1 MIATMPT
8 DKPRPT
14 TGHDRAFWFAELDAW
29 GAAGRPYREI
39 ADWLTTEQGLS
50 AWWAQKLIVEYEEA
64 RGLRDRG
71 ARRDGTFSA
80 GASRTV
86 AAPVEEVFE
95 AFTDATAR
103 ERWLPGVNVE
113 LRATQPG
120 KVVRLDWPD
129 GTRVQAQFDAKG
141 AERTTVAVEHQR
153 LRGRG
158 AGSDD
163 ADLLAGA
170 AGGAQVASRGMITS
184 PAAVSQRAPL
194 TASRPALTIGS
205 SLARARASSSGT
217 P

>member
-29 GAAGRPYREI
+29 GAAGRAYREI

-50 AWWAQKLIVEYEEA
+50 AWWAQKVIVEYEEA

-86 AAPVEEVFE
+86 EAPVETVFE

-103 ERWLPGVNVE
+103 ERWLPGIAVE
-113 LRATQPG
+113 VRSAQPG
-120 KVVRLDWPD
+120 KVVRLGWPD
-129 GTRVQAQFDAKG
+129 GTRLRAQFDARDG
-141 AERTTVAVEHQR
+141 NRTTVAVEHQR
-153 LRGRG
+153 LP
-158 AGSDD
+158 D
-163 ADLLAGA
+163 AALVPTMRTYWQERLDALKSLLEE
-170 AGGAQVASRGMITS
+170 
-184 PAAVSQRAPL
+184 
-194 TASRPALTIGS
+194 
-205 SLARARASSSGT
+205 
-217 P
+217 

>member
-1 MIATMPT
+1 MPRCRPT
-8 DKPRPT
+8 SRGPT

-80 GASRTV
+80 GASRTM
-86 AAPVEEVFE
+86 AAPVERVFE

-103 ERWLPGVNVE
+103 ERWLPGVAVE
-113 LRATQPG
+113 VRAAQPR
-120 KVVRLDWPD
+120 VVRLGWPD
-129 GTRVQAQFDAKG
+129 GTRVQAQFDARG
-141 AERTTVAVEHQR
+141 QNRTTVAVEHQR
-153 LRGRG
+153 LPD
-158 AGSDD
+158 AALGSDD
-163 ADLLAGA
+163 ADLLAGP

-205 SLARARASSSGT
+205 VLAMASASSSGT

>member
-1 MIATMPT
+1 MIATMST
-8 DKPRPT
+8 DQPRPT

-86 AAPVEEVFE
+86 AAPVEKVVE

-103 ERWLPGVNVE
+103 ERWLPGV
-113 LRATQPG
+113 
-120 KVVRLDWPD
+120 
-129 GTRVQAQFDAKG
+129 
-141 AERTTVAVEHQR
+141 AVEVRVGPAQGRPPR
-153 LRGRG
+153 LARRHAPPGAVRRQGREQDDRRGRAPAAAG
-158 AGSDD
+158 RGPGSDD

-184 PAAVSQRAPL
+184 PAPVSQRAPL

-205 SLARARASSSGT
+205 VLARASASSSGT

>member
-1 MIATMPT
+1 MIVTMST
-8 DKPRPT
+8 EKPRPT

-86 AAPVEEVFE
+86 AAPVETVFE
-95 AFTDATAR
+95 AFTDASAR
-103 ERWLPGVNVE
+103 EGWLPGVNVE

-153 LRGRG
+153 LR
-158 AGSDD
+158 D
-163 ADLLAGA
+163 A
-170 AGGAQVASRGMITS
+170 
-184 PAAVSQRAPL
+184 
-194 TASRPALTIGS
+194 ALVPTMRTYWQERLEALRS
-205 SLARARASSSGT
+205 FLEE
-217 P
+217 

>member
-8 DKPRPT
+8 DQPRPT

-39 ADWLTTEQGLS
+39 ADWLTAEQGLS

-86 AAPVEEVFE
+86 AAPVERVFE

-103 ERWLPGVNVE
+103 ERWLPGVAVE
-113 LRATQPG
+113 VRAAQP
-120 KVVRLDWPD
+120 KVVRLGWPD
-129 GTRVQAQFDAKG
+129 GTRVQAQFDA
-141 AERTTVAVEHQR
+141 
-153 LRGRG
+153 RGREQDDRRSRAPAVAG
-158 AGSDD
+158 RGPGSDD

-205 SLARARASSSGT
+205 VLAMASASSSGT

>member
-8 DKPRPT
+8 DKARPT

-29 GAAGRPYREI
+29 GAAGRPYSEI
-39 ADWLTTEQGLS
+39 ADWLTMEQGLS

-86 AAPVEEVFE
+86 AAPVEKVFE
-95 AFTDATAR
+95 AFTDAPAR
-103 ERWLPGVNVE
+103 ERWLPGVAVE
-113 LRATQPG
+113 VRAAQPR
-120 KVVRLDWPD
+120 VVRLGWPD
-129 GTRVQAQFDAKG
+129 GTRLQAQFRRQGPEQDDG
-141 AERTTVAVEHQR
+141 RCRTSAATE
-153 LRGRG
+153 RG
-158 AGSDD
+158 AGSVD
-163 ADLLAGA
+163 ADLLAGT

-184 PAAVSQRAPL
+184 PAPVSQRAPL

-205 SLARARASSSGT
+205 SLASASASSSGT

>member
-95 AFTDATAR
+95 AFTDASAR
-103 ERWLPGVNVE
+103 EGWLPDVNVE
-113 LRATQPG
+113 VRATQPG

-153 LRGRG
+153 LR
-158 AGSDD
+158 D
-163 ADLLAGA
+163 AALVPTMRTYWQERLEALRSLLEE
-170 AGGAQVASRGMITS
+170 
-184 PAAVSQRAPL
+184 
-194 TASRPALTIGS
+194 
-205 SLARARASSSGT
+205 
-217 P
+217 

>member
-8 DKPRPT
+8 NESRPT

-86 AAPVEEVFE
+86 AAPVGEVFD
-95 AFTDATAR
+95 AFKDPTSR
-103 ERWLPGVNVE
+103 EHWLPGVAVE
-113 LRATQPG
+113 VHAARPG
-120 KVVRLDWPD
+120 KVIRLDWPD
-129 GTRVQAQFDAKG
+129 GTRLQAQFDAKG
-141 AERTTVAVEHQR
+141 ADRTMVAVEHQR
-153 LRGRG
+153 LP
-158 AGSDD
+158 D
-163 ADLLAGA
+163 AALVPTMRTYWQERLEALRSLLEE
-170 AGGAQVASRGMITS
+170 
-184 PAAVSQRAPL
+184 
-194 TASRPALTIGS
+194 
-205 SLARARASSSGT
+205 
-217 P
+217 

>member
-95 AFTDATAR
+95 AFTDASAR
-103 ERWLPGVNVE
+103 EGWLPDVNVE
-113 LRATQPG
+113 VHATQPG

-153 LRGRG
+153 LR
-158 AGSDD
+158 D
-163 ADLLAGA
+163 AALVPTMRTYWQERLEALRTLLEE
-170 AGGAQVASRGMITS
+170 
-184 PAAVSQRAPL
+184 
-194 TASRPALTIGS
+194 
-205 SLARARASSSGT
+205 
-217 P
+217 

>member
-29 GAAGRPYREI
+29 GAVGRPYREI

-64 RGLRDRG
+64 RGVRDRG

-86 AAPVEEVFE
+86 AAPVEKVFE

-103 ERWLPGVNVE
+103 ERWLPGVAVE
-113 LRATQPG
+113 VRSAQPG

-129 GTRVQAQFDAKG
+129 GTRLQAQFDARDQN
-141 AERTTVAVEHQR
+141 RTTVAVEHQR
-153 LRGRG
+153 LP
-158 AGSDD
+158 D
-163 ADLLAGA
+163 AALVPTMRTYWQERLEALRSLLEE
-170 AGGAQVASRGMITS
+170 
-184 PAAVSQRAPL
+184 
-194 TASRPALTIGS
+194 
-205 SLARARASSSGT
+205 
-217 P
+217 

>member
-8 DKPRPT
+8 EKPRPT

-86 AAPVEEVFE
+86 AASADHVFE

-103 ERWLPGVNVE
+103 ERWLPGVAVE
-113 LRATQPG
+113 VRSTQPG
-120 KVVRLDWPD
+120 KVVRLGWPD
-129 GTRVQAQFDAKG
+129 GTRLQAQFDAKG
-141 AERTTVAVEHQR
+141 PNRTTVAVEHQR
-153 LRGRG
+153 LQ
-158 AGSDD
+158 D
-163 ADLLAGA
+163 AALVPTMRTYWQERLEALRSLLEE
-170 AGGAQVASRGMITS
+170 
-184 PAAVSQRAPL
+184 
-194 TASRPALTIGS
+194 
-205 SLARARASSSGT
+205 
-217 P
+217 

>member
-8 DKPRPT
+8 EKPRPT

-39 ADWLTTEQGLS
+39 ADWLITDQGLS

-64 RGLRDRG
+64 RGVRDRG

-103 ERWLPGVNVE
+103 EHWLPGVAVE
-113 LRATQPG
+113 VRAAQPG
-120 KVVRLDWPD
+120 KVVRLGWPD
-129 GTRVQAQFDAKG
+129 GTRLQAQFDAKG
-141 AERTTVAVEHQR
+141 PEQDDGRGRAPAAA
-153 LRGRG
+153 GRG
-158 AGSDD
+158 AGTED
-163 ADLLAGA
+163 ADLLAGS

-184 PAAVSQRAPL
+184 PAAVNQRAPL

-205 SLARARASSSGT
+205 LLARASASSSGT

>member
-8 DKPRPT
+8 NESRPT

-86 AAPVEEVFE
+86 AAPVETVFE
-95 AFTDATAR
+95 AFTDASAR
-103 ERWLPGVNVE
+103 ERWLPGVAVE
-113 LRATQPG
+113 VRAAQPG

-129 GTRVQAQFDAKG
+129 GTRVRAQLDAKG
-141 AERTTVAVEHQR
+141 ADRTTIAVEHQR
-153 LRGRG
+153 LP
-158 AGSDD
+158 D
-163 ADLLAGA
+163 AARVPTMRTYWQERLDALRLL
-170 AGGAQVASRGMITS
+170 
-184 PAAVSQRAPL
+184 L
-194 TASRPALTIGS
+194 KE
-205 SLARARASSSGT
+205 
-217 P
+217 